1 MNMKKIFVTLT
12 VLMTVATTFAT
23 TNPVANYTFNS
34 ADAEVAIELERVATE
49 VKMHILVKDI
59 AQYDHIIIE
68 RSPDG
73 GNYFGQCKYITCAE
87 EKTENGYMLKVDKYP
102 FPASKDSY
110 YRIKTISKDG
120 ITRAYPAVTLS
131 SVAK

>member
-1 MNMKKIFVTLT
+1 MKKIFVTLT

-73 GNYFGQCKYITCAE
+73 GNYFGSANTLPVPRKKP
-87 EKTENGYMLKVDKYP
+87 KTD
-102 FPASKDSY
+102 
-110 YRIKTISKDG
+110 IC
-120 ITRAYPAVTLS
+120 
-131 SVAK
+131 